1 LSRNR
6 NRFQSL
12 GRGSAVAWLPLL
24 FILFGLTAAV
34 ATVQAQDYTLQDNLF
49 EDDPIQE
56 EEPTE
61 QGVDVEQETEEGDLN
76 PDATQSRLDRIS
88 FQVPFPA
95 DKGGG
100 TAVGT
105 AGHLEYV
112 REDYVVLSGGVELR
126 FREYLFQGEKVAVD
140 LKAEQITAEGD
151 VIFDEGPKRLVG
163 DTMFFDLD
171 TETGTLTNAKAYV
184 DPDIFFEGDEITKLG
199 EDRYRLVDGMVT
211 SCLDKNPD
219 WNFRVSRGQVRLEG
233 YAKSRHARF
242 RIKKAPILYF
252 PYIAYPAKTERQS
265 GFLFPN
271 AGYSNQRGAVLG
283 LAYFQTLGRSYDT
296 TFLFDAYSKD
306 YFALGNEFRYQPS
319 ETTVG
324 HFAGQI
330 IDDPNDPDLRWKV
343 FYTHT
348 SNDLPGGLRGVIRY
362 QDFSD
367 FDFFRDFERDFNN
380 VSIRRLIS
388 SGYLTGSWG
397 QQSLNVLV
405 ESNETFIVAGDTQ
418 TNRQLPEVQYNLR
431 ATQIWRLPVYLNLL
445 GSTNYI
451 QSERTDRFDRKW
463 GRFDMG
469 PSLTASL
476 STLPWLS
483 ATVGGGG
490 RYTFWSD
497 SFDRETNTTTGESLT
512 RTVTTASGAIV
523 GPSFSRV
530 FNGKVGAFSKFKHI
544 IEPRWNY
551 GYVSDYDRASE
562 ILQFDEVDRVQGFNV
577 FSYNFINRLL
587 AKRDVGDGVDE
598 GTREI
603 MSLEISQFFSLD
615 DEKTLD
621 RGGVDEDF
629 KESTTGPIS
638 ARYRFNPS
646 QRASLEA
653 KVNYS
658 VLFDQLTSASIT
670 GGMGVGKSHSVGLTW
685 FTSFDRV
692 SGETQRNQIRFY
704 TGIGVWPNR
713 FRVDAQINYDF
724 ELSYLQSQRYV
735 LSYFS
740 QCFGIRLELR
750 EYQPNILS
758 EKERDFRFAITLKN
772 IGTFLDLSGGSQ
784 YGFNPGF

>member
-1 LSRNR
+1 M
-6 NRFQSL
+6 
-12 GRGSAVAWLPLL
+12 
-24 FILFGLTAAV
+24 

-49 EDDPIQE
+49 EGDPIQE

-61 QGVDVEQETEEGDLN
+61 QGVDSEQQGEEGDADL
-76 PDATQSRLDRIS
+76 DATQSRLDRIS
-88 FQVPFPA
+88 FQVPFPE

-126 FREYLFQGEKVAVD
+126 FREYLFQAEKVAVD

-171 TETGTLTNAKAYV
+171 TETGTVTNAKAYV

-199 EDRYRLVDGMVT
+199 ESRYRLVDGMVT

-219 WNFRVSRGQVRLEG
+219 WNLRVARGEVQLEG

-242 RIKKAPILYF
+242 RIKKAPIFYF

-296 TFLFDAYSKD
+296 TFLFDAYSKE

-319 ETTVG
+319 ENTAG
-324 HFAGQI
+324 HFEGQI
-330 IDDPNDPDLRWKV
+330 VDDPNDPDLRWKV

-348 SNDLPGGLRGVIRY
+348 SNNLPGGLQGVVRY

-397 QQSLNVLV
+397 QQSLNVLL

-445 GSTNYI
+445 SSANYI
-451 QSERTDRFDRKW
+451 NTERTDRFNRSW

-483 ATVGGGG
+483 ATIGGGG

-497 SFDRETNTTTGESLT
+497 SFDRDTSETTGESLT

-551 GYVSDYDRASE
+551 GFASDFDRAGE

-615 DEKTLD
+615 DERPLD
-621 RGGVDEDF
+621 SGGVDEDF
-629 KESTTGPIS
+629 KQSTTGPIS

-653 KVNYS
+653 KIDYS
-658 VLFDQLTSASIT
+658 VLFDQLTSASVT
-670 GGMGVGKSHSVGLTW
+670 GGMGVGKNHSVGLTW

-704 TGIGVWPNR
+704 TGIGIWPNR
-713 FRVDAQINYDF
+713 FRVDAQVNYDF

-750 EYQPNILS
+750 EYQPNIFA

>member
-1 LSRNR
+1 MNRPRILAQPPGWDWVRVTICVVILAGLSAPSR
-6 NRFQSL
+6 S
-12 GRGSAVAWLPLL
+12 
-24 FILFGLTAAV
+24 
-34 ATVQAQDYTLQDNLF
+34 QDYTIQDDQF
-49 EDDPIQE
+49 KDDPIQE
-56 EEPTE
+56 QESELEVEED
-61 QGVDVEQETEEGDLN
+61 QDDQLETDAD

-88 FQVPFPA
+88 FQVPFPE

-126 FREYLFQGEKVAVD
+126 FRDYIFQGEKVAVD

-163 DTMFFDLD
+163 DTMFFDLE

-184 DPDIFFEGDEITKLG
+184 DPDIFFEGAEVTKLG
-199 EDRYRLVDGMVT
+199 EERYRLVDGMVT
-211 SCLDKNPD
+211 SCLDRNPD
-219 WNFRVSRGQVRLEG
+219 WNMRVSRGEVRLEG
-233 YAKSRHARF
+233 YAKSKNARF
-242 RIKKAPILYF
+242 RIKKAPIFYF

-271 AGYSNQRGAVLG
+271 VGYSNQRGAVLG
-283 LAYFQTLGRSYDT
+283 LAYFQTLGKSYDT
-296 TFLFDAYSKD
+296 TFLFDAYSKE
-306 YFALGNEFRYQPS
+306 YFAIGNEFRYQPS
-319 ETTVG
+319 ENTVG
-324 HFAGQI
+324 HFEGQI
-330 IDDPNDPDLRWKV
+330 IDDPTSPDLRWKV
-343 FYTHT
+343 FYTHA
-348 SNDLPGGLRGVIRY
+348 SNDLPGGLRGVVRY
-362 QDFSD
+362 QNFSD

-388 SGYLTGSWG
+388 SGFLSGSWG
-397 QQSLNVLV
+397 QSSFNMLA
-405 ESNETFIVAGDTQ
+405 ESNETFITNDDTQ
-418 TNRQLPEVQYNLR
+418 TNRQLPEAEYRLR
-431 ATQIWRLPVYLNLL
+431 ATQIWRLPLYVDML
-445 GSTNYI
+445 SSANYI
-451 QSERTDRFDRKW
+451 NSDRTERFDRKW
-463 GRFDMG
+463 GRFDLG
-469 PSLTASL
+469 PRLTASL

-483 ATVGGGG
+483 ATVSGGA
-490 RYTFWSD
+490 RYTYWSD
-497 SFDRETNTTTGESLT
+497 SFDRETNETTGESLS

-530 FNGKVGAFSKFKHI
+530 FNGKVGSFSKFKHI

-551 GYVSDYDRASE
+551 GFVNDFDRAEE

-587 AKRDVGDGVDE
+587 AKHDEEDVAGG
-598 GTREI
+598 GAREI
-603 MSLEISQFFSLD
+603 MSLEITQFFSLD
-615 DEKTLD
+615 DEKPA
-621 RGGVDEDF
+621 DF
-629 KESTTGPIS
+629 GLTQEEEFQTSRTGPLS

-646 QRASLEA
+646 QRATLEA
-653 KVNYS
+653 KLNYS

-670 GGMGVGKSHSVGLTW
+670 GGTGIGKSHSVGLTW
-685 FTSFDRV
+685 FTSFDKA
-692 SGETQRNQIRFY
+692 SGETSRNQIRFY

-735 LSYFS
+735 FSYFS
-740 QCFGIRLELR
+740 QCFGVRLELR
-750 EYQPNILS
+750 EFQRNFAA

>member
-1 LSRNR
+1 M
-6 NRFQSL
+6 SL
-12 GRGSAVAWLPLL
+12 VLL
-24 FILFGLTAAV
+24 LLGLTGAA
-34 ATVQAQDYTLQDNLF
+34 ATARAQDYTVQSGLF
-49 EDDPIQE
+49 EEDPIQE
-56 EEPTE
+56 QELPDEEVDEE
-61 QGVDVEQETEEGDLN
+61 QQTEEGDEDL
-76 PDATQSRLDRIS
+76 DATQSRLDRIS
-88 FQVPFPA
+88 FQVPFPEE
-95 DKGGG
+95 KGGG

-163 DTMFFDLD
+163 DTMFFDLA

-184 DPDIFFEGDEITKLG
+184 DPDIFFEGKEVTKLG
-199 EDRYRLVDGMVT
+199 EERYRLVDGMVT

-219 WNFRVSRGQVRLEG
+219 WNMRVSRGEVQLEG
-233 YAKSRHARF
+233 YAKSKNARF
-242 RIKKAPILYF
+242 RIKKAPIFYF

-271 AGYSNQRGAVLG
+271 VGYSNQRGAVLG

-296 TFLFDAYSKD
+296 TFLFDAYSKE
-306 YFALGNEFRYQPS
+306 YFAVGNEFRYQPS
-319 ETTVG
+319 ENTAG
-324 HFAGQI
+324 HFEGQV
-330 IDDPNDPDLRWKV
+330 IDDPNTPDLRWKV

-348 SNDLPGGLRGVIRY
+348 SNDLPGGLQGVIRY

-397 QQSLNVLV
+397 QQSLNVLL

-431 ATQIWRLPVYLNLL
+431 ATQIWRLPVYLNVLSS
-445 GSTNYI
+445 GNYI
-451 QSERTDRFDRKW
+451 NTERTDRFNRSW
-463 GRFDMG
+463 GRFDIG
-469 PSLTASL
+469 PN
-476 STLPWLS
+476 
-483 ATVGGGG
+483 
-490 RYTFWSD
+490 
-497 SFDRETNTTTGESLT
+497 DRETNATTGESLT

-551 GYVSDYDRASE
+551 GYVSDYDRAGE

-587 AKRDVGDGVDE
+587 AKRDAGDGVDE
-598 GTREI
+598 GAREI

-615 DEKTLD
+615 DDKILD
-621 RGGVDEDF
+621 SGGVDEDF
-629 KESTTGPIS
+629 KLSTTGPIS

-653 KVNYS
+653 KIDYS
-658 VLFDQLTSASIT
+658 VLFNQLTSASIT
-670 GGMGVGKSHSVGLTW
+670 GGTGIGKSHSIGLTW

-692 SGETQRNQIRFY
+692 SGDTQRNQIRLY

-724 ELSYLQSQRYV
+724 ERSYLQSQRYV
-735 LSYFS
+735 MSYFS

-750 EYQPNILS
+750 EYQPNILAD
-758 EKERDFRFAITLKN
+758 KVRDFRFAITLKN